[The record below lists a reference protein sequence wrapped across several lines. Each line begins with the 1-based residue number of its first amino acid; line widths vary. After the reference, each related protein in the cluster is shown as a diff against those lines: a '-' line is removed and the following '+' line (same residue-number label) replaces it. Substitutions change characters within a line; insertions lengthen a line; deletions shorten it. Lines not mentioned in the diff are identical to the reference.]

1 MNVEVCV
8 EIVLVDILRLEVR
21 GIYCIEMDNVRG
33 V

>member
-8 EIVLVDILRLEVR
+8 EKVPAKILRLEMR
-21 GIYCIEMDNVRG
+21 GIYYIEMDNVRG